1 MNPRHIAK
9 VAGALIALMSSS
21 AFAVEP
27 DMPGSKDYPELPRI
41 AGTRIVAYGQSEYDA
56 GRFVQNMERGRPEIT
71 MPEGKRTRIVYA
83 GQQSQSSLQMI
94 RNYQKA
100 FAAFGKYEEI
110 FSCRENAC
118 GPHPAQKVAWHE
130 ENRVP
135 TVTKEVNNM
144 HYYNDNYKNTMYI
157 YGTILKG
164 DIRYHVSVF
173 SVYEISG
180 SSGLANAPIVHLE
193 ILEEED
199 FEADLVFIDAAAMS
213 TEIAERGSVA
223 LYGIQFD
230 FDSAALQASSADTIA
245 EIAKALNADP
255 SLSIFVVG
263 HTDSEGDYAYN
274 RELSKSRANSVV
286 AALVGDHGV
295 AAERLSAIGVG
306 SVAPVASNGSEEG
319 RKLNRRVAIV
329 KQ

>member
-1 MNPRHIAK
+1 MKPRQIAK
-9 VAGALIALMSSS
+9 AASIVLALLS
-21 AFAVEP
+21 ANVFAVEP
-27 DMPGSKDYPELPRI
+27 DMPGSQDYPELPRI

-56 GRFVQNMERGRPEIT
+56 GRFAQAIERGKFEIA

-83 GQQSQSSLQMI
+83 GQASQSSLQMI

-100 FAAFGKYEEI
+100 FAAFGEYEEI
-110 FSCRENAC
+110 FSCRESAC
-118 GPHPAQKVAWHE
+118 GPHPAQKLPWHE

-144 HYYNDNYKNTMYI
+144 HFYRDNYKNTMYI

-180 SSGLANAPIVHLE
+180 GSSLVNAPVVHLE

-245 EIAKALNADP
+245 EVAKALNADP
-255 SLSIFVVG
+255 ALNIFVVG
-263 HTDSEGDYAYN
+263 HTDSEGDFAYN
-274 RELSKSRANSVV
+274 SELSKSRANSVV
-286 AALVGDHGV
+286 AALVEQHGV
-295 AAERLSAIGVG
+295 GAGRLAAIGVG
-306 SVAPVASNGSEEG
+306 PVAPVASNASEEG
-319 RKLNRRVAIV
+319 RELNRRVAIV
-329 KQ
+329 KR